1 MIHCHIC
8 GQKTE
13 YFLEKDDFSFQKCT
27 SCGLVF
33 VHPQPQEKH
42 LHEEVYSKKAGYQKH
57 KKKDLNLLRESSHIK
72 KILDFLETVS
82 FPREVRIVSAPGPRL
97 LDVGCSSGE
106 FLFFAK
112 KRGFETYGVELN
124 PLTAEIAQANGLRV
138 RQGTLKDVHFEDN
151 FFDVV
156 FLGDIIEHVPSP
168 RELLLECRRILKKG
182 GMLVVS
188 TPNLDCF
195 WARRTF
201 TLWEWFS
208 VPWSVLTPPHHLFQF
223 QEDNLKMLLKE
234 LGFHNFVVWYRRP
247 PTLKYELGSLHL
259 LGKWKR
265 EKTFK
270 NLFFMFFSFG
280 VYAKVYLVDML
291 VTPLKKK
298 DCGMIVVSQK
308 I

>member
-13 YFLEKDDFSFQKCT
+13 YFLEKDGFSFQRCL

-33 VHPQPQEKH
+33 VHPQPEEKH

-57 KKKDLNLLRESSHIK
+57 KKKDLSNLNESTHIK
-72 KILDFLETVS
+72 KILDFLGSGDVG
-82 FPREVRIVSAPGPRL
+82 RKL

-112 KRGFETYGVELN
+112 KRGFETHGVELN
-124 PLTAEIAQANGLRV
+124 PLTAEIARANGLNV
-138 RQGTLKDVHFEDN
+138 RQGTLEGAHFEDT

-156 FLGDIIEHVPSP
+156 FLGDIIEHVPIP
-168 RELLLECRRILKKG
+168 RELLGECRRIVKRG
-182 GMLVVS
+182 GVLVIS

-195 WARRTF
+195 WARATF
-201 TLWEWFS
+201 MLWEWFS
-208 VPWSVLTPPHHLFQF
+208 MPWSVLTPPHHLFQF
-223 QEDNLKMLLKE
+223 REDNLKMLLKE
-234 LGFHNFVVWYRRP
+234 LGFHDFVVWYRRP

-265 EKTFK
+265 EKTLG
-270 NLFFMFFSFG
+270 NLFFMLFSFVVYTKLYG
-280 VYAKVYLVDML
+280 VDIL
-291 VTPLKKK
+291 VTPFKKK

>member
-13 YFLEKDDFSFQKCT
+13 YFLEKDGFSFQRCL

-33 VHPQPQEKH
+33 VHPQPEEKH

-57 KKKDLNLLRESSHIK
+57 KKKDLSNLNESTHIK
-72 KILDFLETVS
+72 KILDFLGSGDVG
-82 FPREVRIVSAPGPRL
+82 RKL

-112 KRGFETYGVELN
+112 KRGFETHGVELN
-124 PLTAEIAQANGLRV
+124 PLTAEIARANGLNV
-138 RQGTLKDVHFEDN
+138 RQGTLEGAHFEDT

-156 FLGDIIEHVPSP
+156 FLGDIIEHVPIP
-168 RELLLECRRILKKG
+168 RELLGECRRIVKRG
-182 GMLVVS
+182 GVLVIS

-195 WARRTF
+195 WARATF
-201 TLWEWFS
+201 MLWEWFS
-208 VPWSVLTPPHHLFQF
+208 MPWSVLTPPHHLFQF
-223 QEDNLKMLLKE
+223 REDNLKMLLKE
-234 LGFHNFVVWYRRP
+234 LDFHDFVVWYRRP

-265 EKTFK
+265 EKTLG
-270 NLFFMFFSFG
+270 NLFFMLFSFVVYTKLYG
-280 VYAKVYLVDML
+280 VDIL
-291 VTPLKKK
+291 VTPFKKK